1 MGTLTVSAIIGA
13 IIGALS
19 GNLGAALLGAG
30 VGAGISA
37 WVMTR
42 HENKKERK
50 NRALDLIQEYT
61 SPDFIII
68 RNDAGIALR
77 EAFKNVTEP
86 SWDNLYHELGQS
98 EWQKIS
104 KIDHYFRKVEFLL
117 RIKEADSKYIAEYFR
132 AEYPHWQ
139 EKYFNKINSASKKAD
154 VEFDN
159 LHKICTE

>member
-61 SPDFIII
+61 SQDFIII

-77 EAFKNVTEP
+77 EAFKNVKET
-86 SWDNLYHELGQS
+86 SRDNLYHELGQS
-98 EWQKIS
+98 EWHKIS
-104 KIDHYFRKVEFLL
+104 K
-117 RIKEADSKYIAEYFR
+117 
-132 AEYPHWQ
+132 
-139 EKYFNKINSASKKAD
+139 
-154 VEFDN
+154 
-159 LHKICTE
+159 